1 MKNLLYE
8 NVTRL
13 LLLAAIP
20 ILGCETAGRVELVP
34 ILPDGRPD
42 LLSELDVRSLTVR
55 ARPTGDNE
63 QDEKWQSVAKGQSL
77 SMSLPEGEWRVA
89 VRGENASGQELAH
102 GETLR
107 FEVEAGKNRR
117 VEFFLGEMLAFNLVR
132 LEPGELA
139 ESLAD
144 REDHSAT
151 LLSDERGRPSILVAG
166 GRSGGDGEP
175 LADALLIDPV
185 ERVVSRLP
193 ALSCPRASHAA
204 FTVETSS
211 GTRVVLAGGEGGCSG
226 DLDVYDPAAQS
237 FERINPCGNDAP
249 RPAVPEI
256 EVVGGEERHTG
267 RVVVVGNPR
276 CLVDV
281 FGGGSVGDVSAT
293 DPGPDAPVTAAVNDE
308 GQVLIVTHDR
318 LFVDG
323 AERGESCAA
332 GDAWKPEASW
342 VGIEDRLGG
351 RLVVLDSQQ
360 FLFVGGELPGGG
372 GSSAE
377 HGWSLVS
384 LVRDCELGDVL
395 EGPSEREI
403 LPATGFAL
411 IDIGSG
417 SELAMLVA
425 GGRDSSGQRT
435 NGVSLLLRPTG
446 ASAPTVHDMS
456 SSCRGRPIRLQ
467 VARAGQAA
475 VDLPDG
481 TSWLI
486 GGGDARPEVFVPG
499 SGEISSSTRSFGLRK
514 PALTSVAV
522 LDSSGEGD
530 QWFGT
535 LLGDLAGHFT
545 DVLYSQAANYLTL
558 LFLAANADLGLP
570 DELLESELAADNG
583 CTHQSGP
590 QMIAVASGYLEELE
604 VGGNVSI
611 VHEFEGSSQLEDPRA
626 KAVETIAEVTGMR
639 NGCVWRQLLRVG
651 FEGLLVTQDGDST
664 GEIDFSTGIR
674 LLLFAARDDDCSL
687 GIYSDFD
694 EVETELPGEDL
705 LANWHCTASGG
716 AAEEAFDEYFGLP
729 PGEALEP
736 YLRERLEDLVWD
748 ERDLIAVVVG
758 NASEQETC
766 GSPVYGEL
774 SRPTR
779 LIETL
784 EWLEQQGAQL
794 KKIDLCGAESDET
807 LATELVELEQMI
819 DARNPAQAC
828 VPGSV
833 ASDAPYD
840 AQRGAYVPVL
850 PDDDRA
856 VEMAEA
862 AIAHCRGAYVASGP
876 SSDDL
881 HRQVVSIDTDRWW
894 AGTDSDRRG
903 GCEADDS
910 GWMIR
915 MSPDSSQQATGESN
929 AELVC
934 LP

>member
-1 MKNLLYE
+1 MKNLLYD
-8 NVTRL
+8 NITRL
-13 LLLAAIP
+13 LLLAAIS

-42 LLSELDVRSLTVR
+42 LLSELNVQSLTVR
-55 ARPTGDNE
+55 ARPAGDNE
-63 QDEKWQSVAKGQSL
+63 ADEKWRSVARGGSL
-77 SMSLPEGEWRVA
+77 SMPLPRGEWRVT
-89 VRGENASGQELAH
+89 VRGENASGRELVH

-107 FEVEAGKNRR
+107 FEVEAGKSRR
-117 VEFFLGEMLAFNLVR
+117 VEFFLGETMAFNLVR
-132 LEPGELA
+132 LEPGDLA

-151 LLSDERGRPSILVAG
+151 LLVDERGRPSILVAG
-166 GRSGGDGEP
+166 GRSGENGDP

-193 ALSCPRASHAA
+193 ALSCPRASHTALS
-204 FTVETSS
+204 VETSS

-226 DLDVYDPAAQS
+226 DLDVFDPATQS

-249 RPAVPEI
+249 RPAVAEI
-256 EVVGGEERHTG
+256 EVVGGETRHTG

-281 FGGGSVGDVSAT
+281 FEGESVSDASAT

-308 GQVLIVTHDR
+308 GQVLVVTHDR

-323 AERGESCAA
+323 AEKGESCAA

-351 RLVVLDSQQ
+351 RLVSLESQQ

-372 GSSAE
+372 GSAAE
-377 HGWSLVS
+377 HGWSLIS

-403 LPATGFAL
+403 LPATAFAL

-417 SELAMLVA
+417 SEVAMLVA
-425 GGRDSSGQRT
+425 GGRDPSGQISDR
-435 NGVSLLLRPTG
+435 VSLLLRPAG
-446 ASAPTVHDMS
+446 ASSLTAHDMS
-456 SSCRGRPIRLQ
+456 CSFRERPIRLRA
-467 VARAGQAA
+467 ARAGPAA

-486 GGGDARPEVFVPG
+486 GGGDARPEAFVPG
-499 SGEISSSTRSFGLRK
+499 SGDISSSTRSFGLRK
-514 PALTSVAV
+514 PALTTVAV

-530 QWFGT
+530 QWFET
-535 LLGDLAGHFT
+535 LLGDLAERFT
-545 DVLYSQAANYLTL
+545 GALYSQAANYLTL

-570 DELLESELAADNG
+570 DELLESDLAADDG
-583 CTHQSGP
+583 CAHQSGP
-590 QMIAVASGYLEELE
+590 QMIAVASGYLEDLD
-604 VGGNVSI
+604 VGGDVSI

-651 FEGLLVTQDGDST
+651 FEGLLVTEDGDST
-664 GEIDFSTGIR
+664 GEIDFATGIR

-694 EVETELPGEDL
+694 QVETELPGEDL
-705 LANWHCTASGG
+705 LADWHCTASSGTAG
-716 AAEEAFDEYFGLP
+716 EAFDEYFGLP
-729 PGEALEP
+729 PDGTLEP
-736 YLRERLEDLVWD
+736 YLRERLEDVVWD
-748 ERDLIAVVVG
+748 ERDLIAVAVG
-758 NASEQETC
+758 NTSEQETC
-766 GSPVYGEL
+766 SSPAYGEL

-779 LIETL
+779 LLETL
-784 EWLEQQGAQL
+784 EWIEQQGARL
-794 KKIDLCGAESDET
+794 VKIDLCGAENDET
-807 LATELVELEQMI
+807 LAAELVEMGQMI
-819 DARNPAQAC
+819 EARNPSQAC
-828 VPGSV
+828 VPGFV
-833 ASDAPYD
+833 ASNAPYD

-850 PDDDRA
+850 PEDDRA
-856 VEMAEA
+856 VEVTEA
-862 AIAHCRGAYVASGP
+862 AIAHCRGAYVVSDS

-881 HRQVVSIDTDRWW
+881 YRKVVSIDTDRWW
-894 AGTDSDRRG
+894 AGTDTDRRG

-915 MSPDSSQQATGESN
+915 MSRDSSEQGTGESN
-929 AELVC
+929 AEFVC